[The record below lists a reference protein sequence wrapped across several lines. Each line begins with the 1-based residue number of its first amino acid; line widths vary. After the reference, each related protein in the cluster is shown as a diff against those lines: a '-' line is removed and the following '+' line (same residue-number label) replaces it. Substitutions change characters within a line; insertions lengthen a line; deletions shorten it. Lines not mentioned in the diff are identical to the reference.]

1 MKKVFSILATM
12 LLILSCDDGEIIVT
26 TFDFENVNLQSCQT
40 NDGVVFF
47 SINDGALESI
57 ALDLTIAEE
66 DFLIEGTQDYQIG
79 STSNVVDYRIF
90 NETVS
95 SSYFCNSI
103 PPTTPS
109 VSINYTSSS
118 GVAQLTNTVL
128 LDDNDG
134 LGTEIEGDDTD
145 TDEDGIP
152 DFYDFDD
159 DGDNVPTGVEIG
171 ADVNNPRDTDG
182 DGTPDYLDIDDDG
195 DGVFTINEDLNMDL
209 DPTND
214 ISDNSI
220 GPDYLNPNVSIETT
234 INTYRE
240 HSYSVNT
247 STALFIEDLV
257 LVGEGEEITQESLDL
272 GEIIDILTGTI
283 TITPEF

>member
-1 MKKVFSILATM
+1 MKKIVSILTV
-12 LLILSCDDGEIIVT
+12 LLFLFSCDDGDIIVT
-26 TFDFENVNLQSCQT
+26 TFDFGDVNLQSCQT
-40 NDGVVFF
+40 NNGVVFF

-57 ALDLTIAEE
+57 ALDLTITEE
-66 DFLIEGTQDYQIG
+66 DFLIEGTKDYQIG
-79 STSNVVDYRIF
+79 SVNNVVDYRIF
-90 NETVS
+90 NGAVT

-109 VSINYTSSS
+109 VSINYTSTS
-118 GVAQLTNTVL
+118 GIAKLTNTVL

-134 LGTEIEGDDTD
+134 LSDEIEGDDTD

-171 ADVNNPRDTDG
+171 ADVENPRDTDG

-195 DGVFTINEDLNMDL
+195 DGVLTINEDLNMDL

-214 ISDNSI
+214 ISDNTV
-220 GPDYLNPNVSIETT
+220 GPDYLNPAISIET
-234 INTYRE
+234 IIEAFRE
-240 HSYSVNT
+240 HSYSINT